1 MLRVHLIVGMLN
13 AYARNIPKNRTRTNP
28 LHQSVWL
35 IRQSRNPCCDG
46 LILNRLQRAQKK
58 SGWLAHNANPYR
70 KLKKS
75 PGVSIDES
83 QEEIYSSPLLV
94 PVESGVRSKQAEEVF
109 SMRVK
114 GGEPTPGDL
123 SKPPFTRSI
132 DEISEEEKAA

>member
-1 MLRVHLIVGMLN
+1 MLETFPKTEQGPTPSSIGMADTTIQESVLRRIDTEP
-13 AYARNIPKNRTRTNP
+13 APTSAEEIGLARTQREPIPETE
-28 LHQSVWL
+28 
-35 IRQSRNPCCDG
+35 
-46 LILNRLQRAQKK
+46 
-58 SGWLAHNANPYR
+58 
-70 KLKKS
+70 KS